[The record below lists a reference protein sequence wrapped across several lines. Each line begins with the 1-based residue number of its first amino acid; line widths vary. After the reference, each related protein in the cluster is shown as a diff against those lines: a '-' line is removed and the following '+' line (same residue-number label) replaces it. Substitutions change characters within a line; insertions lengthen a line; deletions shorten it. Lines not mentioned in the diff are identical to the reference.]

1 MNNPNNNLINIMMN
15 AMANNQDVQNKLNED
30 ETLRTY
36 YQTIQNNDQKKGE
49 ELAMQILQ
57 SCGLSKEQALQ
68 QAYAGLSQMGA
79 MAMMRR

>member
-36 YQTIQNNDQKKGE
+36 YQTIQSQDQKRGE
-49 ELAMQILQ
+49 ELANEILQ
-57 SCGLSKEQALQ
+57 RYGLNKEQALQ